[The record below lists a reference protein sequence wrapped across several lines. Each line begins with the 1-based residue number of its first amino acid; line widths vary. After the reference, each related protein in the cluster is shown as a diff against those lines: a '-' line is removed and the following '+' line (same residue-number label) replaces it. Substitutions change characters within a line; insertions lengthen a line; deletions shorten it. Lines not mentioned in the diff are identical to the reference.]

1 MPLVWDAERR
11 LLRVQAHDFMD
22 ILKTVRLFNCMALK
36 VKVMLE
42 EYLFVCLARAFSQA
56 KIVKKSGVF
65 KGLIG
70 HPVSTGVP
78 VVFIGT

>member
-1 MPLVWDAERR
+1 MPLVCDVERR
-11 LLRVQAHDFMD
+11 SLRVDAYDFMD

-36 VKVMLE
+36 VKVMFE
-42 EYLFVCLARAFSQA
+42 EYRFVCLARAFSQP

-70 HPVSTGVP
+70 HPVSTGLP
-78 VVFIGT
+78 VVYNGT